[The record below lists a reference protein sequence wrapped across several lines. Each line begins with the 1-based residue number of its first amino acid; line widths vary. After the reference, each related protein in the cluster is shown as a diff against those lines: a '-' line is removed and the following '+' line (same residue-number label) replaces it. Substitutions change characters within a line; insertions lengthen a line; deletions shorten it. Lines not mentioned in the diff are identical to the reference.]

1 MMTVAAVEERLS
13 LTSRSEERPLPRAA
27 DTAIIINDDSSGS
40 SMDVG
45 QTDGRTDGRTD
56 GWTVKRTKKRQW
68 RRERW
73 PFDVSQAT

>member
-27 DTAIIINDDSSGS
+27 DTAIIIIINDDSSGS

-45 QTDGRTDGRTD
+45 QTDGRTD

>member
-27 DTAIIINDDSSGS
+27 DTAIIIINDDSSGS

-45 QTDGRTDGRTD
+45 QTDGRTDGRMD
-56 GWTVKRTKKRQW
+56 GQTNEETAVA
-68 RRERW
+68 EGA
-73 PFDVSQAT
+73 VAI